1 MPPPIPESIAVRGA
15 NSTYSFVIIPLTAKD
30 MDVSYKIDGKDAKA
44 GVKLDKKSCAFT
56 GENLKS
62 VVTVQIGKG
71 VFNWL

>member
-1 MPPPIPESIAVRGA
+1 
-15 NSTYSFVIIPLTAKD
+15 

-71 VFNWL
+71 VFSDV